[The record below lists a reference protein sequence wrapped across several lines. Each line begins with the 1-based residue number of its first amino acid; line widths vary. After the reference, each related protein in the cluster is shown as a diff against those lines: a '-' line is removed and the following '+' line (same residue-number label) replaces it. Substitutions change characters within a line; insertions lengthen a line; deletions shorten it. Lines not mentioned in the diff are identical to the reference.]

1 MKQINQQTASNGD
14 EKLLTTQDKI
24 KTINAEPMSWP
35 EPTLASFNHS
45 FRTVNNIRLHYVEG
59 GNKEGK
65 AVVLL
70 PGFPESWFAWRK
82 IMPLLS
88 NDFRVIALDL
98 PGQGDSDRPMS
109 GYDTKTIAIIIHKFL
124 QQLDI
129 QNYYLAAHDVG
140 GWVAYPYTALFG
152 DEVDGLAI
160 MDAGIP
166 GITMPDKLSLDPELA
181 WQTWHFAFHLVPDIP
196 EMLIT
201 GKESEYL
208 DWFLRRKAA
217 NPEVFSNEDIK
228 EYLRGFKKMGGLR
241 AGLSYYRDS
250 ALSAQQNKEL
260 AKKGKLK
267 TPVLA
272 LGGDQSTI
280 PDMVSPLKDFVQ
292 DIQGSTIQFCG
303 HFLPEEQPEVVANEL
318 INFFKNHD

>member
-1 MKQINQQTASNGD
+1 
-14 EKLLTTQDKI
+14 
-24 KTINAEPMSWP
+24 MSWQ
-35 EPTLASFNHS
+35 EPILDGFTHS

-59 GNKEGK
+59 GNQEGEV
-65 AVVLL
+65 VVLL

-82 IMPLLS
+82 IMPLLG
-88 NDFRVIALDL
+88 NTFKVIALDL

-109 GYDTKTIAIIIHKFL
+109 GYDTKTIATIIHQFL

-129 QNYYLAAHDVG
+129 PTYHLVSHDVG

-152 DEVDGLAI
+152 NEVHSLTI

-166 GITMPDKLSLDPELA
+166 GITMPDKLSLNPELA

-201 GKESEYL
+201 GKEREYL
-208 DWFLRRKAA
+208 DWFLRRKSA
-217 NPEVFSNEDIK
+217 NPEVFSEEDIQ
-228 EYLRGFKKMGGLR
+228 EYLRSFQKMGGLR

-260 AKKGKLK
+260 AEKGKLK

-280 PDMVSPLKDFVQ
+280 PDMVSPLQDFVE

-303 HFLPEEQPEVVANEL
+303 HFLPEEQPEIVANEL
-318 INFFKNHD
+318 LKFFGN